1 MASVFA
7 SAAPHATRRMV
18 TKRDGSKEPVDF
30 SKIQARIVKLCGDL
44 PNVDPTDVGIKVVDG
59 LIDGVTTT
67 ALDEL
72 AVETAQALTSVH
84 PEYSLLAGR
93 LAASILHKTI
103 PASFAAVVAA
113 AAAGAGAVIHPDFA
127 AWVAAHGDALDAMLC
142 HERDFDRDLF
152 AIRTLEKSYLLRA
165 RSTDGTVGP
174 VLERPQH
181 MLMRVAVF
189 LCQPDV
195 EAVHTT
201 YTLLSKGIY
210 THATPTLFNAG
221 TLRPQLASCFL
232 LGVDDSISG
241 IFKTLKTVA
250 KLSKHAGGIG
260 MAVHNIR
267 AKGSYIRGTN
277 GTSNG
282 TVPML
287 RVFNDAV
294 RYVDQGGGKRKGACA
309 IYMEPWHADILDF
322 LSLKRPTGAEEL
334 RARDLFY
341 ALWIDDL
348 FMRRVEA
355 NEPWSLFCPTDVPGL
370 TDAFGPAFDDLYT
383 RYEAE
388 GRARR
393 VVPARAVWD
402 AALASIQE
410 SGVPYMM
417 SKTAANT
424 HNNQAHCG
432 TLRQSNLCAEIMQYS
447 DANTVAVC
455 NLASLSLGEFV
466 VGWSPAAAN
475 GAGGPGSAPAP
486 APYFDFDALQAVV
499 RVAVTNLDAAI
510 DRTFYAVKSARE
522 SNLRERPVGLGV
534 QGLADVFYKLRLPF
548 GCPESRALNI
558 AIFEA
563 IYYAALCT
571 SCDLAAAKG
580 AYPNWSKSPAAAG
593 RLQVDMW
600 GVATPDGPG
609 RDWTGLRARIATHG
623 LRNSMLTALMPT
635 ASTAQILGNTEAFE
649 PALSNL
655 FVRRVLSGEFAVVN
669 RYLVRDLMAAGLWDA
684 DMRNALVA
692 SRGSVA
698 AIKCVP
704 EELKRLYVTAWELS
718 MRTVIDMAADRAP
731 YIDQSQSMNLYV
743 EDPTA
748 AVLTGML
755 FHAWRR
761 GLKTLS
767 YYIRGR
773 PKANAVAFTVD
784 AKRAAAFAAGATP
797 ALPVETAAAE
807 TAAAETAVPTAETT
821 AVPTAETTAVP
832 TAVPTVEGAAVGT
845 AGTAACARRRP
856 GAPPPSDE
864 DGPCDA
870 CSA

>member
-1 MASVFA
+1 MAMASA
-7 SAAPHATRRMV
+7 HHHMLV
-18 TKRDGSKEPVDF
+18 TKRNGSKEPVELT
-30 SKIQARIVKLCGDL
+30 KIQVRVEKLSEGL
-44 PNVDPTDVGIKVVDG
+44 PNVDPIHVAVKVVGG
-59 LIDGVTTT
+59 LIDGVTT
-67 ALDEL
+67 AVLDDL
-72 AVETAQALTSVH
+72 AVETAQALASVH
-84 PEYSLLAGR
+84 PEYSQLAGR
-93 LAASILHKTI
+93 LAASILHKAV

-113 AAAGAGAVIHPDFA
+113 ASSGDGAVIHPEFA
-127 AWVAAHGDALDAMLC
+127 AWVAVHGPALDAMLC

-165 RSTDGTVGP
+165 RSPDGTLGP
-174 VLERPQH
+174 ILERPQH

-189 LCQPDV
+189 LCQPDL
-195 EAVHTT
+195 EAVRTT
-201 YTLLSKGIY
+201 YNLLSRGIY
-210 THATPTLFNAG
+210 THATPTLFNSG

-241 IFKTLKTVA
+241 IFTTLKTVA

-287 RVFNDAV
+287 RVYNDVV

-322 LSLKRPTGAEEL
+322 LALKRPTGAEEL

-370 TDAFGPAFDDLYT
+370 TDAFGPAFDTLYAQ
-383 RYEAE
+383 YEAE

-447 DANTVAVC
+447 DPTTVAVC

-466 VGWSPAAAN
+466 MGWPREAPAPG
-475 GAGGPGSAPAP
+475 GASAP

-499 RVAVTNLDAAI
+499 RVAITNLDAAI
-510 DRTFYAVKSARE
+510 DRTYYAVKAARE
-522 SNLRERPVGLGV
+522 SNMRERPVGLGV

-548 GCPESRALNI
+548 GCPESRALNT

-563 IYYAALCT
+563 IYYAAVST

-580 AYPNWSKSPAAAG
+580 PYPNWSKSPGAAG
-593 RLQVDMW
+593 QLQVDMW
-600 GVATPDGPG
+600 GVPTPDGPG
-609 RDWTGLRARIATHG
+609 RDWSGLRARIATHG

-718 MRTVIDMAADRAP
+718 MRVVVDMAADRAP
-731 YIDQSQSMNLYV
+731 YIDQSQSMNLFV
-743 EDPTA
+743 EDPTP
-748 AVLTGML
+748 AVLNGML

-767 YYIRGR
+767 YYIRSR
-773 PKANAVAFTVD
+773 PKANPVAFTVD
-784 AKRAAAFAAGATP
+784 AKRAAAFAAGGST
-797 ALPVETAAAE
+797 EAAE
-807 TAAAETAVPTAETT
+807 GVVNPAPAAPV
-821 AVPTAETTAVP
+821 
-832 TAVPTVEGAAVGT
+832 
-845 AGTAACARRRP
+845 ACARRRP

>member
-1 MASVFA
+1 MAFA
-7 SAAPHATRRMV
+7 SHATRRMV

-84 PEYSLLAGR
+84 PEYSQLAGR
-93 LAASILHKTI
+93 LAASILHKTV

-113 AAAGAGAVIHPDFA
+113 ASAGEGAVINPDFA
-127 AWVAAHGDALDAMLC
+127 AWVAAHGDALDAMLH

-309 IYMEPWHADILDF
+309 IYMEPWHADVLDF
-322 LSLKRPTGAEEL
+322 LALKRPTGAEEL

-402 AALASIQE
+402 AAIASIQE

-466 VGWSPAAAN
+466 MGWPPAPTDGST
-475 GAGGPGSAPAP
+475 GAAPAP

-499 RVAVTNLDAAI
+499 RVAITNLDAAI

-563 IYYAALCT
+563 IYYAALNT

-669 RYLVRDLMAAGLWDA
+669 RYLVRDLMATGLWDA

-718 MRTVIDMAADRAP
+718 MRVVIDMAADRAP
-731 YIDQSQSMNLYV
+731 YIDQSQSMNLFV
-743 EDPTA
+743 EDPTP

-797 ALPVETAAAE
+797 SLAAE
-807 TAAAETAVPTAETT
+807 TVAAAPTAAVPT
-821 AVPTAETTAVP
+821 
-832 TAVPTVEGAAVGT
+832 
-845 AGTAACARRRP
+845 ACARRRP
-856 GAPPPSDE
+856 GAPSPSDE